1 MPLRHHPDSV
11 ADRIDELMAAVF
23 LTDERERISRLTQH
37 LAADFVYVDPSGVNE
52 GPQGLSDAYSRVRHD
67 QWLHFSVRR
76 TSEVDMHHAHFRYAW
91 ESLKHGEI
99 VTRGW
104 SFGWVDAEGKI
115 SRIVSFDDPVPTRVS
130 KEGIAR

>member
-1 MPLRHHPDSV
+1 VPLRHHSDSV
-11 ADRIDELMAAVF
+11 ADRIDELMIAVF
-23 LTDERERISRLTQH
+23 LADEHERIPRLTEH

-76 TSEVDMHHAHFRYAW
+76 TSEIDMHHAHFRYAW
-91 ESLKHGEI
+91 ESLENGET

-115 SRIVSFDDPVPTRVS
+115 SRIVSFDDPVPNRDTKV
-130 KEGIAR
+130 GTAR